1 MLTQG
6 KDDNEAGR
14 KKDKQDTVNTI
25 AREYKLPDHRLA
37 EVWLVASEDTLDMKH
52 MVLIAGRN
60 QKDRLLTALS
70 ESGGPLLNFHYGRG
84 SVKASFLMDTYGLV
98 PEENKII
105 ITCMVTD
112 KEADA
117 IFNMLE
123 KDFHFDKP
131 NTGIAFTIPVKKL
144 SF

>member
-1 MLTQG
+1 MAYE
-6 KDDNEAGR
+6 DN
-14 KKDKQDTVNTI
+14 
-25 AREYKLPDHRLA
+25 H
-37 EVWLVASEDTLDMKH
+37 DMNH
-52 MVLIAGRN
+52 MVLITGRN

-70 ESGGPLLNFHYGRG
+70 ERGGPLFNFYYGRG

-105 ITCMVTD
+105 ITCIAS
-112 KEADA
+112 KSEADA
-117 IFNMLE
+117 IFDMLE
-123 KDFHFDKP
+123 KDFHFNKP

>member
-1 MLTQG
+1 M
-6 KDDNEAGR
+6 
-14 KKDKQDTVNTI
+14 VN
-25 AREYKLPDHRLA
+25 
-37 EVWLVASEDTLDMKH
+37 EDTHDLKH

-60 QKDRLLTALS
+60 KKDRLLTALS
-70 ESGGPLLNFHYGRG
+70 ESGCDFCNFYYGRG

-105 ITCMVTD
+105 ITCLASD
-112 KEADA
+112 KVADA

-123 KDFHFDKP
+123 KDFHFNNP
-131 NTGIAFTIPVKKL
+131 NTGIAYTIPVKKL